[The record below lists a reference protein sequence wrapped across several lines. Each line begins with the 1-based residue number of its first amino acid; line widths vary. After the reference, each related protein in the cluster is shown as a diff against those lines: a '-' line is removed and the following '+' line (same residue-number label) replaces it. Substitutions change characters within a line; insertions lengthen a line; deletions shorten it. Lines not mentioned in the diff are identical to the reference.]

1 MSISDPDRHAEL
13 KRLFLK
19 ALALQGA
26 ERDAFLLRDCPDL
39 TLRQEALALLRAHD
53 DADTGFLGQP
63 PRLPCPAD
71 ETRLGL
77 ERGWRVLRELARG
90 GMGVV
95 YLAERA
101 DGAYQQQVALKLL
114 APGSLPDEESLL
126 RLKLERQILARLDH
140 PNIAR
145 LLDGGTTE
153 HGAPYLVMEYVEGE
167 RIDRWCQS
175 HRLDLAARVTLFL
188 KVCAAVSYAHRNL
201 VVHRDLKPSNILVR
215 TDGEPKLL
223 DFGIAKELS
232 VDSEQTRAGA
242 QLLTPRYASPEQV
255 RGESVSTLSDV
266 YSLGVVLYEL
276 LTGRS
281 PYGKA
286 VELPAALARAVC
298 EIDPDTP
305 STTLRNSVGADT
317 PSLRPAGLKGDLDA
331 IVLRCLRKLPE
342 QRYGSVEA
350 LIDDLQAWRGGR
362 PVAARRGSR
371 VYRLRR
377 FAQRHWAALG
387 SAAAV
392 LVLVAVFVL
401 QLAQQLE
408 ATRLERDRSDRTL
421 AFVTELFRVAD
432 PSEARGSSVTVREI
446 LDRGAQVLEQDR
458 SLEPPARASM
468 LHTLGAVYRQLG
480 LATAADKALESAL
493 VQAAAQDLASVRIA
507 LAGLRVDQG
516 RFDEANALLDQAET
530 DPQVRGSPRLRSS
543 LLHQRGDAALRQGK
557 LDQAEAPLEA
567 ALELRRRLHGE
578 QSREVAEVLT
588 ALGSLRR
595 DRGQF
600 DLAETHY
607 RTALAI
613 LQALGVDAWSRAKLT
628 NNLAMIAGDRGQSEI
643 AEQHFG
649 EALEFMRQA
658 VGEDH
663 ALIAAGLGNV
673 ASMRMR
679 RGDYAGAQ
687 PMFERAL
694 AIRRSSLGES
704 HPLTGTSLSNQAYVR
719 FCHGDFEAALGEM
732 QQALDLQSAGFGAG
746 HPHVLNTL
754 RNLAALQFARGEL
767 DAAQAHSGQILEQG
781 SSTVG
786 AEHPVLLQA
795 QARRHFISCLRGD
808 CNLSAF
814 ETVAQAHVDK
824 LGAEHAEAGESLV
837 QLATMQYLQ
846 ASPGACE
853 TNIRAEQALRK
864 HLPDAHW
871 DRRLLDWLQARC
883 THASDAS
890 AVAGLVARYGEQH
903 PLVRA
908 LRAASPAS

>member
-1 MSISDPDRHAEL
+1 MSTDPRHAL
-13 KRLFLK
+13 VKRLFS
-19 ALALQGA
+19 
-26 ERDAFLLRDCPDL
+26 
-39 TLRQEALALLRAHD
+39 EALARSEDRRAAFLTEACSDAALRAEVESLLQAHAE
-53 DADTGFLGQP
+53 ADTGFLSEP
-63 PRLPCPAD
+63 PRLPATID

-126 RLKLERQILARLDH
+126 RLKLERQILARLNH

-167 RIDRWCQS
+167 RIDRWCQAQG
-175 HRLDLAARVTLFL
+175 LGLQARVDLFL
-188 KVCAAVSYAHRNL
+188 KVCTAVSYAHRNL

-215 TDGEPKLL
+215 LDGEPKLL

-232 VDSEQTRAGA
+232 VDSEQTRAGG
-242 QLLTPRYASPEQV
+242 QMLTPRYASPEQI
-255 RGESVSTLSDV
+255 RSEPVSTLSDV

-286 VELPAALARAVC
+286 VEQPPALARAVC
-298 EIDPDTP
+298 EIDPDAP
-305 STTLRNSVGADT
+305 STARRNNEHADT
-317 PSLRPAGLKGDLDA
+317 PSLKPAGLKGDMDA
-331 IVLRCLRKLPE
+331 IVLRCLRKTPE
-342 QRYGSVEA
+342 QRYSSVEA
-350 LIDDLQAWRGGR
+350 LMEDLQAWREGR
-362 PVAARRGSR
+362 PVAARRGSG

-377 FAQRHWAALG
+377 FARRHWVALG

-392 LVLVAVFVL
+392 LALVALFVL
-401 QLAQQLE
+401 QLSQQLE

-480 LATAADKALESAL
+480 LAAAADKALESAL
-493 VQAAAQDLASVRIA
+493 AQAAPRDLATLRVA

-516 RFDEANALLDQAET
+516 RFDEANTLLDQAEA
-530 DPQVRGSPRLRSS
+530 DPHASESQRLRSR

-567 ALELRRRLHGE
+567 ALQLRRRLHGE

-588 ALGSLRR
+588 ALGSLQR
-595 DRGQF
+595 DRGQLA
-600 DLAETHY
+600 LAEQHY
-607 RTALAI
+607 RDALSI
-613 LQALGVDAWSRAKLT
+613 LQSLGVDAWSRAKLT
-628 NNLAMIAGDRGQSEI
+628 NNLAIIAGDRGASDV

-663 ALIAAGLGNV
+663 ALIAVGLGNV

-694 AIRRSSLGES
+694 AIRRSSLGET
-704 HPLTGTSLSNQAYVR
+704 HPLTGTSLSNLAYVR
-719 FCHGDFEAALGEM
+719 FCHGDFETALGEM
-732 QQALDLQSAGFGAG
+732 QQALELQSSVFGAG
-746 HPHVLNTL
+746 HLHVLNTL

-767 DAAQAHSGQILEQG
+767 DAAVANSGQLIEQG

-786 AEHPVLLQA
+786 AEHPMLLQA
-795 QARRHFISCLRGD
+795 QARLHFIGCLRGACD
-808 CNLSAF
+808 LPAF
-814 ETVAQAHVDK
+814 ESAAQAHVDK
-824 LGAEHAEAGESLV
+824 LGVEHAEAGESLV
-837 QLATMQYLQ
+837 QLATMQFLQ
-846 ASPGACE
+846 ASPSACQ
-853 TNIRAEQALRK
+853 TTARAEQALRK

-871 DRRLLDWLQARC
+871 DRRLLAWLQERC
-883 THASDAS
+883 TGASDGS
-890 AVAGLVARYGEQH
+890 AVADLAARYGEAH

-908 LRAASPAS
+908 LQASTAAQ